1 MSSWNQQKSGVG
13 QAIAPALARAAA
25 QALAGNGPVARM
37 ASNGM
42 LARAALAKAQQAPQ
56 NDRQRLDF
64 CTGLCSSRNSTDPA
78 CVDNCMGRGSLSALK
93 AQQGNRNPGRDECI
107 AQCPPRDIWC
117 QRECSR
123 NHPPGTH
130 NSQKTP
136 CAASGACPVPMGS
149 GAALKNIQ
157 PLRAPG
163 QTGCGAAK
171 VAQLRNNLQAP
182 ADQGCGSWSNTLSI
196 NQPARAPWAS
206 AKYTDPGITTEKN
219 YHPSCFSTEF
229 PASQEFQWYPKT
241 FNYAEPAS
249 TPSCTGNKTYA
260 SAMENQVF
268 NTFQPTSYAA
278 LF

>member
-56 NDRQRLDF
+56 NNERDKF
-64 CTGLCSSRNSTDPA
+64 CRGLCNSRSSAPEA
-78 CVDNCMGRGSLSALK
+78 CLDNCINGRPLSALK
-93 AQQGNRNPGRDECI
+93 A
-107 AQCPPRDIWC
+107 
-117 QRECSR
+117 
-123 NHPPGTH
+123 
-130 NSQKTP
+130 
-136 CAASGACPVPMGS
+136 AASGCESGACPMPGS
-149 GAALKNIQ
+149 GAAARLKNTL

-182 ADQGCGSWSNTLSI
+182 VDQGCGSWSNTLSI
-196 NQPARAPWAS
+196 NQPVRAPWAS
-206 AKYTDPGITTEKN
+206 AKYVDPGITTEKK